1 MIGRREERRKIALE
15 EIERRNN
22 IKNKKEKKRRSKSK
36 DRGLP
41 RIEGKKAVR
50 KLMNSF
56 LGKDHKNNLFGVKAE
71 LQRRFFEDFWGG
83 PLILDPLFCSYFCS
97 K

>member
-1 MIGRREERRKIALE
+1 MIGRREERRKLALE

-41 RIEGKKAVR
+41 RIEGKKAVWI
-50 KLMNSF
+50 LMNSF
-56 LGKDHKNNLFGVKAE
+56 LGKDPAGLTRCPRDATWDTPTP
-71 LQRRFFEDFWGG
+71 R
-83 PLILDPLFCSYFCS
+83 SA
-97 K
+97 